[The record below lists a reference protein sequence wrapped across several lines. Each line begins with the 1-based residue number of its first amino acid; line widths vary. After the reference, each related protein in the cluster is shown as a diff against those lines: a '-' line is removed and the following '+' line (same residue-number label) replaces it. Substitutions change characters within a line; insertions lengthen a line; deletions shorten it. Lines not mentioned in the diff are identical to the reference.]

1 MINKRGMKIKK
12 ISLIVAL
19 FFACSSSLMALSF
32 TYNYR
37 GIDFKCK
44 VNNNVATITSFNKDA
59 AKVIIPAEVTN
70 PKSNKTYAVS
80 TVDLFDEGI
89 VYKTTFVV
97 LEKGITA
104 IANACFQNFKD
115 LQQVLIPSSVEVI
128 EKKAFNAKRLP
139 KFTMPSSISESD
151 LSKGLAIYPKATEIE
166 YDPIKDINIDDY
178 IDNPSQVE
186 INTDVVVHDDK
197 PIEAKPGTSD
207 IDFNI
212 PRTNEKRENTFCI
225 IIANE
230 NYVNKDTPKV
240 KYAVQDGKTF
250 YDYCLKTLGLPRENI
265 KMLTNATYLK
275 MKDQL
280 KWLEKIANLYGND
293 ANFIVY
299 YAGHGVPDEKGNC
312 KLVPVDVS
320 INDVENGYS
329 LKELYNLLGKIT
341 TKSALVLVDACFSGN
356 DRGDTWAMNEEHR
369 GITRKLKQESIGG
382 NVVVMTAASNTE
394 TALAYNEKAHGL
406 FSYFLMKKLQETKG
420 NVTYGELFDYINKEV
435 LRKST
440 VAMDKTQTPS
450 VSYSGKIASTW
461 KQLKF

>member
-1 MINKRGMKIKK
+1 MKTK
-12 ISLIVAL
+12 ISFIVAL

-32 TYNYR
+32 TYSYL

-44 VNNNVATITSFNKDA
+44 VYYDIATITSFNKDA
-59 AKVIIPAEVTN
+59 AKVFIPAEVTN
-70 PKSNKTYAVS
+70 PKNNKTYAVS
-80 TVDLFDEGI
+80 TVDLYDEGI
-89 VYKTTFVV
+89 VYKTTSVA
-97 LEKGITA
+97 LEKGITT
-104 IANACFQNFKD
+104 ISDNCFQNFKD
-115 LQQVLIPSSVEVI
+115 LQQIYIPSSVVVI
-128 EKKAFNAKRLP
+128 EKKAFNSKRLP
-139 KFTMPSSISESD
+139 KFTMPSSINEDD
-151 LSKGLAIYPKATEIE
+151 LSKGLAIYPKTTEVE
-166 YDPIKDINIDDY
+166 YDPMKDIDLADY
-178 IDNPSQVE
+178 IDDDSSVPT
-186 INTDVVVHDDK
+186 NTDVVEQNEIVS
-197 PIEAKPGTSD
+197 IEAKPGTSD

-240 KYAVQDGKTF
+240 KYAAQDGKTF
-250 YDYCLKTLGLPRENI
+250 YDYCSKTLGLPRENI

-450 VSYSGKIASTW
+450 VSYSSKIASTW